1 MVWSSM
7 VPTSAAALAA
17 ADAGALDATGLA
29 VELAPV
35 EALGL
40 ATSDAETGLAAAEAA
55 PEPPAVLDA
64 GAALA
69 PEAAPELPAMLDAGA
84 TLELVPPLGAGA
96 VLDGGPAWPQ
106 AARRRGIAAASRI
119 GFIMAT
125 AVEQK
130 TFLRRQLA

>member
-1 MVWSSM
+1 
-7 VPTSAAALAA
+7 
-17 ADAGALDATGLA
+17 
-29 VELAPV
+29 
-35 EALGL
+35 
-40 ATSDAETGLAAAEAA
+40 
-55 PEPPAVLDA
+55 
-64 GAALA
+64 
-69 PEAAPELPAMLDAGA
+69 
-84 TLELVPPLGAGA
+84 